1 MFAHM
6 KRLHFGE
13 NVKKK
18 KMSRKHFPDMAA
30 NEEEYNNDYEIDDH
44 QNLPRHSNFNCSE
57 YF

>member
-1 MFAHM
+1 M

-44 QNLPRHSNFNCSE
+44 QNLPRPSNCNCSE